1 MSENSN
7 DAGQAQI
14 LEIAWRQFAELDAN
28 ATEIQKWHLTLRLWV
43 IIFSVL
49 ATLLAILTQRAVAV
63 YTVEATLARVLNFVL
78 IAVPIVGSV
87 LLAFASKLRLGERWL
102 ALRAGAEEIRKD
114 IYLYRTVWSTEPDR
128 DSQLKAQLKDIQLR
142 LFESVE
148 GNLVLKPY
156 RGPVPPRENQEVT
169 FGAALIHLHRLWPKV
184 KQQLGHKSDGDSPD
198 AHYDAGFDNLS
209 APEYVSARLGHQ
221 IDWHTQKM
229 VAFEKNRNILLALIF
244 VAGGAGTILAAVGL
258 NIMVALTASLAAAF
272 TAWTEL
278 RRYDDL
284 IKNYSKVALEL
295 KSIRDDWLTLKPEQ
309 QTEPRFFQLV
319 EATEGVLWSQ
329 HQQFIS
335 TMRQGLAALQAPDG
349 DTAATAPAADTKA
362 ASVAATSVK
371 EATTSTQATPEAGQ
385 KTAAAETPE
394 PKEPEPG
401 SPHAFVVMPFGRK
414 QDAKGRWIDF
424 DSVYRQLIRPA
435 LIEAGF
441 EPFRADEESVSGD
454 ILTDMFQ
461 ELLLADLVIADL
473 SIDNA
478 NAFYELGVRHALRRR
493 GVVHIQSGRAYMPFD
508 VFNVRTIPYHTTE
521 DGRPDPAFLAKDI
534 QTIAKVAA
542 DTWVSDVERVHS
554 PIFNL
559 LTGLAE
565 PDRAALRTPLAAG
578 YWREYNVWR
587 ERVDI
592 ARRQNYIGD
601 VLLLTEEVRNPL
613 IREEAINQAAKVL
626 SGAGHHA
633 LAHQQYRRGLEIN
646 PKNLTFRREE
656 AFELGRLKR
665 RDEAVVKLERL
676 VRENGGDSETLAF
689 LGKLYKDMWHEA
701 WHNLEPE
708 SARLQAAFEAS
719 FILKRSV
726 DTYLAAYCLDQRH
739 FYSGINALTL
749 LMVLDHLQQQFGQS
763 TDLDPE
769 IEALRQRLPAL
780 TGAVQFALEQGVKQN
795 QNDFWAFA
803 SLGDLAVNTATRPQV
818 VTRAYRK
825 ALALGAESRYKVQ
838 SVLGQL
844 QLLQALNFRP
854 NYVQAGIAVLQEA
867 LDKMGTVKDYD
878 VNSSDHD
885 PVQVFLCAGHMIDR
899 PGRPD
904 PRFPAE
910 MEEEVRQRIDAA
922 LTKLNANAND
932 MVITPGVACGGDIL
946 FIEACLQ
953 RGLKV
958 DAYLPFAEARFIEES
973 VSFAG
978 DHWVER
984 FYQIR
989 QHPNVTFHLQPERVG
1004 PVPAGDNPYA
1014 RNSRWALYSTLCYGI
1029 ERVRLIVL
1037 WDGKGGDGPGG
1048 TGYMVKEVRQMGGI
1062 VEHLNTTKFD
1072 HWQKRQLVEEMTLS

>member
-1 MSENSN
+1 MSENN
-7 DAGQAQI
+7 HGAGRSEI
-14 LEIAWRQFAELDAN
+14 LEIAWQHFAELDAN
-28 ATEIQKWHLTLRLWV
+28 ANEAQKWHFTLRLWV
-43 IIFSVL
+43 IILSVL
-49 ATLLAILTQRAVAV
+49 ATLLAIITQQVVAS
-63 YTVEATLARVLNFVL
+63 YTAEVTVARGLNFVL
-78 IAVPIVGSV
+78 IATPIVGSV
-87 LLAFASKLRLGERWL
+87 LLAFANKLRLGERWL

-114 IYLYRTVWSTEPDR
+114 IFLYRTVWSAEPDR
-128 DSQLKAQLKDIQLR
+128 DNQLKQELKDIQLR

-148 GNLVLKPY
+148 GNLVFKPY
-156 RGPVPPRENQEVT
+156 GGPIPPAADQEVS
-169 FGAALIHLHRLWPKV
+169 FWAALIHLHRLWPKI
-184 KQQLGHKSDGDSPD
+184 KQQFSRAQDSTLAASHDGD
-198 AHYDAGFDNLS
+198 FDNLS
-209 APEYVSARLGHQ
+209 APTYMNIRLEHQ
-221 IDWHTQKM
+221 LDWHTRKM
-229 VAFEKNRNILLALIF
+229 VGFEKNRNVFLALIF

-258 NIMVALTASLAAAF
+258 NILVALTASLAAAF

-309 QTEPRFFQLV
+309 QTETRFFQLV

-349 DTAATAPAADTKA
+349 DTVATAPAADTKA
-362 ASVAATSVK
+362 VSVAAASVK
-371 EATTSTQATPEAGQ
+371 EAVTPSEAGQ
-385 KTAAAETPE
+385 ETEAVETPA

-424 DSVYRQLIRPA
+424 DSVYQQLIRPA

-508 VFNVRTIPYHTTE
+508 VFNVRTIPYHTAE

-534 QTIAKVAA
+534 QTIAKVAR
-542 DTWVSDVERVHS
+542 DTWASELERVHS

-565 PDRAALRTPLAAG
+565 PDRTALRTPLAAG

-592 ARRQNYIGD
+592 ARRQNHIGD

-613 IREEAINQAAKVL
+613 IREEAIGQAAKAL
-626 SGAGHHA
+626 SGTGHHD

-646 PKNLTFRREE
+646 PKSLIFRREE

-676 VRENGGDSETLAF
+676 VQENGGDSETMAF

-701 WHNLEPE
+701 WHSLEPE

-749 LMVLDHLQQQFGQS
+749 LMVLDHLQRQFGQAA
-763 TDLDPE
+763 DLDPE
-769 IEALRQRLPAL
+769 IEALRQQLPAL
-780 TGAVQFALEQGVKQN
+780 SGAVQFALEQGVKQN
-795 QNDFWAFA
+795 PNDFWAFA

-825 ALALGAESRYKVQ
+825 ALALGAETRYKIQ

-844 QLLQALNFRP
+844 QWLKALNFRP
-854 NYVQAGIAVLQEA
+854 DYVQAGIAVLQEA
-867 LDKMGTVKDYD
+867 LDKMDTVKDYVATSND
-878 VNSSDHD
+878 YD

-899 PGRPD
+899 PGRPE
-904 PRFPAE
+904 PRFPPE

-1004 PVPAGDNPYA
+1004 PVPAGDNPFA

-1048 TGYMVKEVRQMGGI
+1048 TGHMVKEVRQMGGI
-1062 VEHLNTTKFD
+1062 VEHLNITKFD
-1072 HWQKRQLVEEMTLS
+1072 HWQKREPIAEVITS